1 MIDVRVDNQEALRF
15 KRACFVID
23 IRCESFEAI
32 NFMGAACLIDVF
44 LRQLFTA
51 VIYIIAFLF
60 FILMAT

>member
-15 KRACFVID
+15 KRACFVTD
-23 IRCESFEAI
+23 IRCERFKAI
-32 NFMGAACLIDVF
+32 IFMGAACLIDVF